1 MGIGK
6 YAYMTRKDLEKLE
19 IVIIRQG
26 MEKVKFRLEIMWSLE
41 NEIGDWTNSGR
52 DRQSEA

>member
-1 MGIGK
+1 
-6 YAYMTRKDLEKLE
+6 MTRKDLEKFE

-26 MEKVKFRLEIMWSLE
+26 MEKVKFRWEIMWSLE

>member
-26 MEKVKFRLEIMWSLE
+26 MEKVKFRWEIMWSLE